1 MVIKSQSKKIKD
13 LTEELE
19 KKDDIIITLQ
29 SKMNNM
35 DNYKLQMENFKRQVS
50 ILEEKLKLY
59 DNEVSSKNN
68 YFSEQ
73 FRTVL
78 IKVNQIS
85 ESENK
90 LRNQIISKDKLL
102 RDYDLIIKDQEKT
115 INQLKKQLIDKE
127 SINKELK
134 QEFNEI
140 TARFKN
146 LTMKMSMREEEYKKL
161 QMEFETKYSLMEED
175 KYKTEEKVNELID
188 IVKQQ
193 SKELSDFSVQI
204 QINEKEKKL
213 LQKNIEKMK
222 GELEEMYK
230 ANFDLKQQLNMIN
243 ELKKRINETDQV
255 TLNLQK
261 ELEAERMAN
270 INLSK
275 GNSVIKQLITGTQ

>member
-1 MVIKSQSKKIKD
+1 M
-13 LTEELE
+13 
-19 KKDDIIITLQ
+19 
-29 SKMNNM
+29 
-35 DNYKLQMENFKRQVS
+35 
-50 ILEEKLKLY
+50 
-59 DNEVSSKNN
+59 
-68 YFSEQ
+68 
-73 FRTVL
+73 
-78 IKVNQIS
+78 
-85 ESENK
+85 
-90 LRNQIISKDKLL
+90 L

-275 GNSVIKQLITGTQ
+275 GNSVIK